1 MPSRLFC
8 AFFRVGATLA
18 VAHRPNGAGYN
29 TLGDRKGR
37 PYALG
42 NALHN
47 TAAGNAI
54 LRILKLFF
62 GIKHEIIFPE
72 RT

>member
-42 NALHN
+42 NALPQHRRRKRHFKN
-47 TAAGNAI
+47 S
-54 LRILKLFF
+54 
-62 GIKHEIIFPE
+62 
-72 RT
+72 